1 MIRENR
7 HLKGIK
13 ITDRDDK
20 PQLPIHVVLKLPI
33 HVVLEASA
41 QGSKLRQNHE
51 WAIAEMTKMGWFI
64 TSPGKEFDQ
73 STMLLT
79 QESYRL

>member
-51 WAIAEMTKMGWFI
+51 WAIADDKDG
-64 TSPGKEFDQ
+64 
-73 STMLLT
+73 LVYH
-79 QESYRL
+79 ESRKRI